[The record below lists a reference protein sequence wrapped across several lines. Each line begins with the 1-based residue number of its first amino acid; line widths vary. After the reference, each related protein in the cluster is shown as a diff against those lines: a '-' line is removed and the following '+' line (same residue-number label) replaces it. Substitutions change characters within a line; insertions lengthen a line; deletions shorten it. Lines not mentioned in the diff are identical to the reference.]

1 MKNALMFYQLPPA
14 GNPISLSKQSGAAL
28 SIIFSQNSYLYASGT
43 AALAAAIGAAIKLKH
58 IKKAEVI
65 LPAYACPDLVSAI
78 IYAGAKPVL
87 VDLESER
94 PWLDLSQLEA
104 AINSNTVAVVAV
116 NLFGIAERWSQ
127 LAGLT
132 KQHDIVLIE
141 DSAQYFPGADEAQKW
156 HGDLVVLSFARG
168 KPVSLLGGGAV
179 ITEHDHLYEIL
190 PKPKKVKQGVNH
202 RFIFALKAMLYNLMI
217 SPFAYWVPQSLP
229 FLHLGETRYHA
240 LKEIE
245 AISRAAEEMLPANIA
260 RYQHDALSVKRC
272 ESLSAILCDD
282 ERLLDLPRLCGMPFN
297 RRLLRYPVLVAIEKE
312 KREEII
318 HRFQR
323 AGLGVS
329 RMYPAILPEIE
340 GCEGMFSATDF
351 PNAKSFAS
359 RILTLPTHAKVTD
372 ADIKKMHVL
381 FSECLNE

>member
-1 MKNALMFYQLPPA
+1 MFYQLPPA
-14 GNPISLSKQSGAAL
+14 GNPISLSKQSGEAL
-28 SIIFSQNSYLYASGT
+28 SIISSQNSYLYASGT
-43 AALAAAIGAAIKLKH
+43 AALAAAICAAIKLKN

-94 PWLDLSQLEA
+94 PWMDLSQLET

-141 DSAQYFPGADEAQKW
+141 DSAQYFPGADEVQKW
-156 HGDLVVLSFARG
+156 HGDLVVVSFGRG

-179 ITEHDHLYEIL
+179 FTEHNHLYEFL
-190 PKPKKVKQGVNH
+190 PKPKKVEQGLSQ
-202 RFIFALKAMLYNLMI
+202 RIIFALKARLYNTMI
-217 SPFAYWVPQSLP
+217 SPYVYWLPQSLP

-240 LKEIE
+240 LAEIE
-245 AISRAAEEMLPANIA
+245 AISKAVEEILPANIA
-260 RYQHDALSVKRC
+260 RYQQDVQSVKRC
-272 ESLSAILCDD
+272 ESISTILCDD
-282 ERLLDLPRLCGMPFN
+282 ELLLDLPRLCGMPFN
-297 RRLLRYPVLVAIEKE
+297 RRLLRYPVLVDTV

-318 HRFQR
+318 QRFQR

-340 GCEGMFSATDF
+340 GCQGMFSAADF

-381 FSECLNE
+381 FSYSP